1 MVNDM
6 ESVVVKTN
14 TMVAKRNRYPKI
26 VPKGSCSV
34 IAIIAAGG
42 PSLVKASEIAP
53 GFFSSWNIPVPPTT
67 VNQNVVIIGA
77 ITATTVT
84 ICLIVLPRDIRLTN
98 IAIIDP
104 YSINNEKKKIIY
116 KLNHITKLTNIIY

>member
-77 ITATTVT
+77 ITATAVT
-84 ICLIVLPRDIRLTN
+84 ICIIVLLQVIWLIKLDISS
-98 IAIIDP
+98 P
-104 YSINNEKKKIIY
+104 YP
-116 KLNHITKLTNIIY
+116 ITHT